1 MQILFLVGA
10 FLLGSFPT
18 GVVVA
23 RAKGVDL
30 RKVGSGNIGTTN
42 VGRALGRRWAA
53 LVLLVDA
60 GKGAV
65 PVVLAAQLFN
75 LTWEPWEGSRALLR
89 WHAAGEAGG
98 LLTQVA
104 WLPAAAGLAAVL
116 GQVFSIFLKGR
127 GGKGVATSLGAGLAL
142 APWPAL
148 ICLVV
153 WAALFAAFRISSL
166 GSLAAVASFPT
177 FLWLFHAG
185 SGPNLV
191 FAGATTIL
199 VFWRHK
205 QNIGRLLRG
214 EELRS

>member
-1 MQILFLVGA
+1 MEIPFLIGA

-42 VGRALGRRWAA
+42 VGRALGRGWAA
-53 LVLLVDA
+53 VVLLVDT
-60 GKGAV
+60 GKGAL
-65 PVVLAAQLFN
+65 PVVLATQLFDPI
-75 LTWEPWEGSRALLR
+75 WEPWKGSHALPR
-89 WHAAGEAGG
+89 WFAAGEAGG
-98 LLTQVA
+98 LPTRLA
-104 WLPAAAGLAAVL
+104 WLPAAAGLVAVL

-142 APWPAL
+142 APLPAL
-148 ICLVV
+148 VCVAV
-153 WAALFAAFRISSL
+153 WVALFAAFRISSL

-185 SGPNLV
+185 SPANLAFAAAVALVV
-191 FAGATTIL
+191 FL
-199 VFWRHK
+199 RHK
-205 QNIGRLLRG
+205 DNIRRLLRG
-214 EELRS
+214 EELRI

>member
-1 MQILFLVGA
+1 MQILFLIAA

-42 VGRALGRRWAA
+42 VGRALGRGWAA
-53 LVLLVDA
+53 VVLLVDA
-60 GKGAV
+60 GKGAL
-65 PVVLAAQLFN
+65 PVVLAAQVFDV
-75 LTWEPWEGSRALLR
+75 S
-89 WHAAGEAGG
+89 
-98 LLTQVA
+98 

-142 APWPAL
+142 APGPAL

-214 EELRS
+214 EELRG

>member
-1 MQILFLVGA
+1 MYILFLVSA

-42 VGRALGRRWAA
+42 VGRALGRHWAA

-60 GKGAV
+60 GKGAL
-65 PVVLAAQLFN
+65 PVVLA
-75 LTWEPWEGSRALLR
+75 
-89 WHAAGEAGG
+89 
-98 LLTQVA
+98 TQFFDLG
-104 WLPAAAGLAAVL
+104 WLPAAAGMVAVL

-142 APWPAL
+142 APLPAL
-148 ICLVV
+148 ACVVV
-153 WAALFAAFRISSL
+153 WVALFAAFRISSI

-177 FLWLFHAG
+177 LLWLFHAG
-185 SGPNLV
+185 GFANLT
-191 FAGATTIL
+191 FAAAVALL

-205 QNIGRLLRG
+205 DNIRRLVRG
-214 EELRS
+214 EELRA

>member
-1 MQILFLVGA
+1 MQILFLIAA

-42 VGRALGRRWAA
+42 VGRALGRGWAA
-53 LVLLVDA
+53 VVLLVDA
-60 GKGAV
+60 GKGAL
-65 PVVLAAQLFN
+65 PVVLAAQVFDV
-75 LTWEPWEGSRALLR
+75 S
-89 WHAAGEAGG
+89 
-98 LLTQVA
+98 

-142 APWPAL
+142 APGPAL

-153 WAALFAAFRISSL
+153 WAALFAAFRISSV

-214 EELRS
+214 EELRG

>member
-1 MQILFLVGA
+1 MQILFLIGT

-42 VGRALGRRWAA
+42 VGRAFGRRWAA

-60 GKGAV
+60 GKGAL
-65 PVVLAAQLFN
+65 PVVLATRLFD
-75 LTWEPWEGSRALLR
+75 L
-89 WHAAGEAGG
+89 
-98 LLTQVA
+98 A
-104 WLPAAAGLAAVL
+104 WLPEAAGLVAVL

-142 APWPAL
+142 APMPAL
-148 ICLVV
+148 FCAAV
-153 WAALFAAFRISSL
+153 WVALFAAFRIPSL

-177 FLWLFHAG
+177 FLWLFHAA
-185 SGPNLV
+185 SGPSLA
-191 FAGATTIL
+191 FAAATAVL

-205 QNIGRLLRG
+205 DNIRRLVHG
-214 EELRS
+214 KELRV